1 MTSAPPLPAEQSRA
15 EQSGAEHTIN
25 DWIHSLVVVA
35 YT

>member
-1 MTSAPPLPAEQSRA
+1 MTSAPPLPA